1 MFAHQDIWRAIDK
14 LAASRGLSVSGLARR
29 AGLDPTTFNKS
40 KRIARDGKAR
50 WPSTESVAK
59 VLQAV
64 EAPIAE
70 FAALLDGTGATA
82 RRLPLLALGSVR
94 DGRGMDSKGLPSGE
108 RHDQVA
114 WPHIEEP
121 HGFAI
126 EVTDTHLAP
135 HYRIGD
141 LIVVSPREQPRRGDR
156 VLLKT
161 RAGEVMAMQV
171 ARATADSMEL
181 NALDGGGFR
190 TIEKADLA
198 WMHRIVWVSQ

>member
-1 MFAHQDIWRAIDK
+1 MLRRCTLLTGADESVVEQSFVRLGEQCVGVGTKHQFVVTGLRIG
-14 LAASRGLSVSGLARR
+14 RGRQRKARR
-29 AGLDPTTFNKS
+29 CIPKLRAS
-40 KRIARDGKAR
+40 
-50 WPSTESVAK
+50 ST
-59 VLQAV
+59 LH
-64 EAPIAE
+64 
-70 FAALLDGTGATA
+70 
-82 RRLPLLALGSVR
+82 
-94 DGRGMDSKGLPSGE
+94 LPSGE